1 MKKLTVRDLVLCAL
15 MAALLAVC
23 AWISVPVLEI
33 AYTLQTFGVFFALL
47 VLGGARGTLAILV
60 YILLGAV
67 GLPVFTGFRGGID
80 ALLGVTGGYILG
92 FLFTGLVYWLVTG
105 LLGRKLWVKIL
116 ALVLGL
122 VVCYAFGSGWFLAV
136 YFRNGKSI
144 GVWALLMKCVI
155 PYLPADAIKMAL
167 ALVLAPRVA
176 KAVKA

>member
-23 AWISVPVLEI
+23 AWISFPVLEI

-80 ALLGVTGGYILG
+80 ALLG

-122 VVCYAFGSGWFLAV
+122 VVCYAFGSGWFLTV

-155 PYLPADAIKMAL
+155 PYLPADIVKMAL

>member
-23 AWISVPVLEI
+23 AWISFPVLEI

-67 GLPVFTGFRGGID
+67 GLPVFTGFRGGIG

-105 LLGRKLWVKIL
+105 
-116 ALVLGL
+116 VLGL
-122 VVCYAFGSGWFLAV
+122 VVCYAFGSGWFLTV

>member
-23 AWISVPVLEI
+23 AWISFPVLEI

-47 VLGGARGTLAILV
+47 
-60 YILLGAV
+60 
-67 GLPVFTGFRGGID
+67 VFTGFRGGID

-122 VVCYAFGSGWFLAV
+122 VVCYAFGSGWFLTV

>member
-23 AWISVPVLEI
+23 AWISFPVLEI

-47 VLGGARGTLAILV
+47 VLGGARGTLAIFV

-67 GLPVFTGFRGGID
+67 GLPVFTGFRGGIGT
-80 ALLGVTGGYILG
+80 LLGVTGGYILG

-122 VVCYAFGSGWFLAV
+122 VVCYAFGSGWFLTV

-144 GVWALLMKCVI
+144 GVWTLLMKCVI
-155 PYLPADAIKMAL
+155 PYLPADIVKMAL

>member
-1 MKKLTVRDLVLCAL
+1 MKKMTVRDLVLCAL

-23 AWISVPVLEI
+23 AWISFPVLEI

-67 GLPVFTGFRGGID
+67 GLPVFTGFRGGIG

-92 FLFTGLVYWLVTG
+92 FLFTGLVYWL
-105 LLGRKLWVKIL
+105 
-116 ALVLGL
+116 
-122 VVCYAFGSGWFLAV
+122 AFGSAWFLTV

-155 PYLPADAIKMAL
+155 PYLPADIVKMAL

>member
-23 AWISVPVLEI
+23 AWISFPVLEI

-105 LLGRKLWVKIL
+105 LLGRKLGHSYSPQIHKRCTS
-116 ALVLGL
+116 ATASPSACGR
-122 VVCYAFGSGWFLAV
+122 C
-136 YFRNGKSI
+136 
-144 GVWALLMKCVI
+144 
-155 PYLPADAIKMAL
+155 
-167 ALVLAPRVA
+167 
-176 KAVKA
+176 

>member
-23 AWISVPVLEI
+23 AWISFPVLEI

-116 ALVLGL
+116 ALVL
-122 VVCYAFGSGWFLAV
+122 CYAFGSGWFLTV

>member
-23 AWISVPVLEI
+23 AWISFPVLEI

-122 VVCYAFGSGWFLAV
+122 VVCYAFGSGWFLTV

-144 GVWALLMKCVI
+144 GVWALLMKCGI